1 MDARHRDGVLA
12 VCALLAVLT
21 VTTVTGRTSAAL
33 HPGAVVGGVGGAVGL
48 ELAFLRYPD
57 RLLTLW
63 DRPGVAVTAAAA
75 VLVAGV
81 LAAFTLRWLPWVLVW
96 GLLTY
101 LAVLGCLLAGVGN
114 PLASLARVG
123 RDDDG
128 D

>member
-1 MDARHRDGVLA
+1 MDPRHRDGLLA

-57 RLLTLW
+57 RLLTVW

-81 LAAFTLRWLPWVLVW
+81 LAALTLRWLPWILVW

-101 LAVLGCLLAGVGN
+101 LALLACLLAGVGN
-114 PLASLARVG
+114 PLAPLARVG
-123 RDDDG
+123 RDDGG

>member
-1 MDARHRDGVLA
+1 MDPRHRDGLLAACTLLTVLA
-12 VCALLAVLT
+12 VTA
-21 VTTVTGRTSAAL
+21 VTGRTSAAL

-63 DRPGVAVTAAAA
+63 DRPGVAATASAA

-81 LAAFTLRWLPWVLVW
+81 LAALTLRWLPWVLVW

-101 LAVLGCLLAGVGN
+101 LASLGCLLSGVGN
-114 PLASLARVG
+114 PLAPPARIG
-123 RDDDG
+123 RDSGRD
-128 D
+128 